1 MMAVD
6 MHFGAGDDE
15 GHVSLDFGDSV
26 GLAGVEVRL
35 KWVR

>member
-1 MMAVD
+1 MAVD

-15 GHVSLDFGDSV
+15 GHVSLDFGDPV
-26 GLAGVEVRL
+26 DLTGVEVRL